1 LSTAIYD
8 NLLPLSARS
17 EPLKLQLHQLNDEW
31 LLSISIGQNNGGDV
45 PGSDFTG
52 ENGTVSAE
60 AFVSLPWTH
69 KNTAI
74 SNVGETLAYNGF
86 TVWTAEHAGQTF
98 RLQWD
103 WLYEPYF
110 QRPFT
115 MDVQPRSN
123 AIFASGDCVHHSL
136 PMDERVQTLR
146 SAIDRIDWEQTV
158 LDALLAQDQDLKRKI
173 DRFLQGLG
181 ESENDDD

>member
-1 LSTAIYD
+1 
-8 NLLPLSARS
+8 
-17 EPLKLQLHQLNDEW
+17 
-31 LLSISIGQNNGGDV
+31 
-45 PGSDFTG
+45 
-52 ENGTVSAE
+52 
-60 AFVSLPWTH
+60 
-69 KNTAI
+69 
-74 SNVGETLAYNGF
+74 
-86 TVWTAEHAGQTF
+86 
-98 RLQWD
+98 
-103 WLYEPYF
+103 
-110 QRPFT
+110 

-123 AIFASGDCVHHSL
+123 AIFASGDYVNHSL